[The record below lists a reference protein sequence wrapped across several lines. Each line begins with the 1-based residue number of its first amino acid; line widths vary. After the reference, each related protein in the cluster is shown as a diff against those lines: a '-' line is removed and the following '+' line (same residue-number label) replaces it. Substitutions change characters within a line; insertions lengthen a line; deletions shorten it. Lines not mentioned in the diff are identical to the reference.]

1 MSYDKTL
8 KDALQLSPNERAKLV
23 EIVLQSLS
31 EPNPHVQSM
40 WEKEAIRRYDEVQQG
55 NAIVRDMDDVL
66 KKYGR

>member
-31 EPNPHVQSM
+31 EPNPQVQSL

-55 NAIVRDMDDVL
+55 NAVVRDIDDVL

>member
-8 KDALQLSPNERAKLV
+8 KNALQLTPNERAKLV

-31 EPNPHVQSM
+31 EPNVPVQQL

-55 NAIVRDMDDVL
+55 NAVIRDMDDVL